1 MSENVGPALRRRQ
14 LSRQLRE
21 LRTAAG
27 FTTMD
32 AAAAATGLSRATIS
46 RIESAKQV
54 ILPRTVRLLCQI
66 YGIGSP
72 TLDQLLRLA
81 EASEERGWQLEY
93 AGVVPEW
100 FERYVGEESDATDLR
115 TYEAEFVPG
124 LLQTAD
130 YCRAV
135 CTAVMPDTSRKDL
148 DRAVEFRAARQ
159 TRLTAK
165 RAPKL
170 HAVINEAVLRR
181 QVGGPD
187 VLSAQL
193 RHLLTMAERPNI
205 TVQVLPFESGA
216 HPAMTG
222 SFTILGFPPSTGV
235 ATVFVEVDSCGLYRD
250 KPHDF
255 DRYDWIFGQLTKT
268 ALTEDE
274 SISLLRQHAETPVRS
289 ARTARSPDNRATPA
303 IG

>member
-1 MSENVGPALRRRQ
+1 MSENVGPAVRRRQ
-14 LSRQLRE
+14 LSRQLHE

-32 AAAAATGLSRATIS
+32 AAAEATGLSRATIS

-66 YGIGSP
+66 YGVGSP
-72 TLDQLLRLA
+72 ILDEMLRLA
-81 EASEERGWQLEY
+81 EAAEERGWQLEY

-100 FERYVGEESDATDLR
+100 FERYLGEESDATHLR
-115 TYEAEFVPG
+115 TYEAEFVPS

-135 CTAVMPDTSRKDL
+135 RTACAPDISTADL
-148 DRAVEFRAARQ
+148 DRFVEFRAARQ

-165 RAPKL
+165 RAPTL
-170 HAVINEAVLRR
+170 HAVVNEAVLRR
-181 QVGGPD
+181 QIGGPD
-187 VLSAQL
+187 VMSAQL
-193 RHLLTMAERPNI
+193 RHLLTLAERPNI
-205 TVQVLPFESGA
+205 TVLVLPFESGA

-235 ATVFVEVDSCGLYRD
+235 ATVFVELDSYGLYRD
-250 KPHDF
+250 KPYDIE
-255 DRYDWIFGQLTKT
+255 RYDWIFHQLTAA
-268 ALTEDE
+268 ALTADE
-274 SISLLRQHAETPVRS
+274 SISLLGQI
-289 ARTARSPDNRATPA
+289 SPDRSMA
-303 IG
+303 